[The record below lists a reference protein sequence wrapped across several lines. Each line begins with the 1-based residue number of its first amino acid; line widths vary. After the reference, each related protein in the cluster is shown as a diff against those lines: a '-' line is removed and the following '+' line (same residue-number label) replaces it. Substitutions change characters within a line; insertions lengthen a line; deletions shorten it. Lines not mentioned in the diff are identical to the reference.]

1 MWRASRA
8 RLGLQNMPDLWLGT
22 LRMTAT
28 ISEPSL
34 FEFQPSLT
42 QSKELSV
49 IDERRRGTKFVEL
62 PCQSIINTPESTSME
77 FWSINPY
84 VGCEFGCSY
93 CYARFAHNYV
103 VDRARSNGTLSVP
116 LGREPFEQRIFVKRR
131 SSVLRALD
139 TDLHKLRRRTERD
152 GTQTLL
158 IGSGTD
164 PYQPAERL
172 YQITR
177 TILDR
182 LRVERNIRIGI
193 ITKSPLICRDIDLLK
208 ALGRRN
214 LVSVYISLISADIN
228 IIKQFEARS
237 PMPHVRLRALDK
249 LTRSGI
255 RAGLL
260 VAPILPG
267 ITDTVPQI
275 ELLMSEARDAG
286 AHFAHPVP
294 LRMYHDTR
302 KRVFPILADA
312 YPQLVAR
319 YHANY
324 DNGQNVPESYLD
336 ALRTRFRD
344 IGHCF
349 GIEDTGTERDYT
361 KPPER
366 RSTQLA
372 FWES

>member
-1 MWRASRA
+1 MRGAGSA
-8 RLGLQNMPDLWLGT
+8 RVCLQGMPDLWLGT

-34 FEFQPSLT
+34 FELRPPTTGSE
-42 QSKELSV
+42 ELPI

-62 PCQSIINTPESTSME
+62 PCTSIINTPESTNME
-77 FWSINPY
+77 FWSVNPY

-103 VDRARSNGTLSVP
+103 VDRARSRGRLSVP
-116 LGREPFEQRIFVKRR
+116 LGLEPFEQRIFVKRR

-139 TDLHKLRRRTERD
+139 TDLRKLRRRTVRH

-177 TILDR
+177 TILER
-182 LRVERNIRIGI
+182 LRAERGIRIGI
-193 ITKSPLICRDIDLLK
+193 ITKSPLVCRDIDLLR

-249 LTRSGI
+249 LTRNGI

-267 ITDTVPQI
+267 ITDTTQQL

-294 LRMYHDTR
+294 LRMYNDTR
-302 KRVFPILADA
+302 ERVFPILAEA

-324 DNGQNVPESYLD
+324 DKDRNVPDTYFD

-344 IGHCF
+344 IGQRF

-361 KPPER
+361 KAPKRP
-366 RSTQLA
+366 STQLTL
-372 FWES
+372 WES

>member
-1 MWRASRA
+1 
-8 RLGLQNMPDLWLGT
+8 MPDLWLGT

-34 FEFQPSLT
+34 FEFQPSKT
-42 QSKELSV
+42 SAEELSV

-62 PCQSIINTPESTSME
+62 PCQSIINTPESTNME
-77 FWSINPY
+77 FWSVNPY

-93 CYARFAHNYV
+93 CYARFAHTYV
-103 VDRARSNGTLSVP
+103 VDRARSQGALSVP

-139 TDLHKLRRRTERD
+139 TDLRKLRRRTERD

-193 ITKSPLICRDIDLLK
+193 ITKSPLICRDIDLLQ

-249 LTRSGI
+249 LTRSRI

-275 ELLMSEARDAG
+275 ELLMSEARNAG

-294 LRMYHDTR
+294 LRMYGDTR
-302 KRVFPILADA
+302 KRVFPILANA

-324 DNGQNVPESYLD
+324 GKGQNVPESYLA
-336 ALRTRFRD
+336 ALRARFRNV
-344 IGHCF
+344 GQRF

-361 KPPER
+361 KPPGR
-366 RSTQLA
+366 PSTQLT

>member
-1 MWRASRA
+1 MQWTGGACLS
-8 RLGLQNMPDLWLGT
+8 LQDMPDLWLGA

-28 ISEPSL
+28 
-34 FEFQPSLT
+34 EF
-42 QSKELSV
+42 SV
-49 IDERRRGTKFVEL
+49 IDERRRGTQFLEL
-62 PCQSIINTPESTSME
+62 TCRSIINTPESTNME

-103 VDRARSNGTLSVP
+103 VDRARSRGRLSVP
-116 LGREPFEQRIFVKRR
+116 LGPEPFEQRIFVKRR

-139 TDLHKLRRRTERD
+139 TDLRKLRRRTVRD

-158 IGSGTD
+158 IGSSTD

-182 LRVERNIRIGI
+182 LRAERGIRIGI

-208 ALGRRN
+208 ALARRN

-228 IIKQFEARS
+228 IIKRFEARS

-249 LTRSGI
+249 LTRNGI

-267 ITDTVPQI
+267 ITDTVQQI
-275 ELLMSEARDAG
+275 ELLMSEARVAG

-294 LRMYHDTR
+294 LRMYSDTR
-302 KRVFPILADA
+302 ERVLPILASA
-312 YPQLVAR
+312 YPGLVAR
-319 YHANY
+319 YRANY
-324 DNGQNVPESYLD
+324 DKDQNVPDTYLD

-344 IGHCF
+344 IGQRF

-361 KPPER
+361 KAPKPP
-366 RSTQLA
+366 STQLT
-372 FWES
+372 FWKL

>member
-1 MWRASRA
+1 
-8 RLGLQNMPDLWLGT
+8 
-22 LRMTAT
+22 
-28 ISEPSL
+28 
-34 FEFQPSLT
+34 
-42 QSKELSV
+42 
-49 IDERRRGTKFVEL
+49 
-62 PCQSIINTPESTSME
+62 
-77 FWSINPY
+77 
-84 VGCEFGCSY
+84 
-93 CYARFAHNYV
+93 
-103 VDRARSNGTLSVP
+103 VP
-116 LGREPFEQRIFVKRR
+116 LGPEPFEQRIFVKRR

-139 TDLHKLRRRTERD
+139 TDLRKLRRRTVRD

-158 IGSGTD
+158 IGSSTD

-182 LRVERNIRIGI
+182 LRTERGIRIGI

-208 ALGRRN
+208 ALARRN

-237 PMPHVRLRALDK
+237 PIPHVRLRALDK
-249 LTRSGI
+249 LTRNGI

-267 ITDTVPQI
+267 ITDTVQQI

-286 AHFAHPVP
+286 AHFVHPVP
-294 LRMYHDTR
+294 LRMYSDTR
-302 KRVFPILADA
+302 KRVLPILASA
-312 YPQLVAR
+312 YPGLVTR

-324 DNGQNVPESYLD
+324 DKGQNVPDTYLG

-344 IGHCF
+344 IGRRF

-361 KPPER
+361 KAPKPP
-366 RSTQLA
+366 STQLT